1 MLIKVSVPF
10 VLAATVLGARVPQRR
25 DNPAITNIACPSQA
39 GSPNNGEIPS
49 TGLVGVRDL
58 THDLVGYL
66 APPTG
71 DGQLFSF
78 TNDKTKALTA
88 AISPIVKEDGSDEGR
103 YWKIRLGISGTENIL
118 GATTISIG
126 DLDGHPGGPGGP
138 TVPSTDSVPNISNL
152 PAPGPGG
159 ATNGVNAVPAV
170 VANIAAVVGLDATI
184 GVNNSPSSGS
194 SPGSPSIGNF
204 PSVPGIPNGG
214 NLPAPGGLPSPGSLP
229 SPGGASPPQGGGSS
243 NPPAT
248 GGNVPPTTGT
258 LPEPTKGGANPTLPG
273 GVFVPNSGGSPP
285 PQSGSYPSLGNLVP
299 SLSQIA
305 LSAISSNDV
314 TGDVS
319 GGLSNVVGGHVPLQ
333 FVLDK
338 ESNQILTKPLSTD
351 DAYNKVMNW
360 QFNDGKFCMSHGGNN
375 YVQENGSGQYVNLFL
390 VSL

>member
-10 VLAATVLGARVPQRR
+10 VLAATVLGARVPHRR
-25 DNPAITNIACPSQA
+25 DNPAAVTNIACPSQG
-39 GSPNNGEIPS
+39 GSPNNGGEIPS

-103 YWKIRLGISGTENIL
+103 YWKIRLGISGTGNIL

-126 DLDGHPGGPGGP
+126 DLDGHPGGSGGP
-138 TVPSTDSVPNISNL
+138 TVPSTNSVPNISNL

-159 ATNGVNAVPAV
+159 AANGVNAVPAV
-170 VANIAAVVGLDATI
+170 VANIAAVVGLDAKI
-184 GVNNSPSSGS
+184 DINNSPSSGS
-194 SPGSPSIGNF
+194 PPGSPSVGNI
-204 PSVPGIPNGG
+204 PNVPGIPNGG
-214 NLPAPGGLPSPGSLP
+214 NLPAPGGLPSS
-229 SPGGASPPQGGGSS
+229 GGASPSRGGDSS

-258 LPEPTKGGANPTLPG
+258 LPDPIKGGANPSTPG
-273 GVFVPNSGGSPP
+273 GVSVPNSGGSPP
-285 PQSGSYPSLGNLVP
+285 PQSGSYSSLSNLVP

-305 LSAISSNDV
+305 LSAISSSDV

-319 GGLSNVVGGHVPLQ
+319 GGLSNVIGGHVPLQ

-338 ESNQILTKPLSTD
+338 ESNQILTKPMCMD
-351 DAYNKVMNW
+351 DACNKVMNW
-360 QFNDGKFCMSHGGNN
+360 QFNDGKFCMFHGGNN